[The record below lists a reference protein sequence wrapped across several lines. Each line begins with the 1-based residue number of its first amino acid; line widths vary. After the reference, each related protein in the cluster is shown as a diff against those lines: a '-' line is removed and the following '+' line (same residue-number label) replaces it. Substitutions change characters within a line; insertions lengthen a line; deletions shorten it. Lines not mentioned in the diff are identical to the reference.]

1 MKTSIEINTKQLI
14 TRIQARQSAM
24 KTNSPQL
31 NEAFLRIGLQIQS
44 HARINATNKGI
55 VDTGTLRQ
63 QINYKFFNDGNQ
75 SGVMIGVFGIPYA
88 AINEFGGTVTR
99 DMLKAMFA
107 TNRNRQPKA
116 SKNVIK
122 IGKGAQSGTWRA
134 RPYLIPAF
142 RSQRTFITNQLAM
155 ALGLK

>member
-1 MKTSIEINTKQLI
+1 MKTEIKINTKELLA
-14 TRIQARQSAM
+14 RMSARQNAM
-24 KTNSPQL
+24 KVNSPQM
-31 NEAFLRIGLQIQS
+31 NEALLRIGLQIQAK
-44 HARINATNKGI
+44 ARINATRQGI

-88 AINEFGGTVTR
+88 AINEFGGQVTR
-99 DMLKAMFA
+99 QMLKAMFA
-107 TNRNRQPKA
+107 NSNGRVKK
-116 SKNVIK
+116 SKNIIQMDEGGQTGRWK
-122 IGKGAQSGTWRA
+122 P

-142 RSQRTFITNQLAM
+142 VSQKQFITNQLAT

>member
-1 MKTSIEINTKQLI
+1 MKTTIQINTKELLA
-14 TRIQARQSAM
+14 RLSARQNAM

-31 NEAFLRIGLQIQS
+31 NEAFLRIGLQIQT
-44 HARINATNKGI
+44 HARINATKQGV

-99 DMLKAMFA
+99 QMLKAMFA
-107 TNRNRQPKA
+107 ANRNRPKRD
-116 SKNVIK
+116 SKNIIK
-122 IGKGAQSGTWRA
+122 MTGDSGTWKK

-142 RSQRTFITNQLAM
+142 RSQKRFITNQLAT

>member
-1 MKTSIEINTKQLI
+1 MKTEIRINTKELI
-14 TRIQARQSAM
+14 ARMSARQNAM
-24 KTNSPQL
+24 KVNSPQL
-31 NEAFLRIGLQIQS
+31 NEAFLRIGLQIQT
-44 HARINATNKGI
+44 HARLNATKKGI

-63 QINYKFFNDGNQ
+63 QINYKFFNEGNQ

-99 DMLKAMFA
+99 AMLRAMFA
-107 TNRNRQPKA
+107 NKTNRVK
-116 SKNVIK
+116 KNKKVIQ
-122 IGKGAQSGTWRA
+122 IAPGAETGTWRA

-142 RSQRTFITNQLAM
+142 RSQRQFITNQLST

>member
-1 MKTSIEINTKQLI
+1 MKTSIQINTKELLA
-14 TRIQARQSAM
+14 RMSARQNAM

-31 NEAFLRIGLQIQS
+31 NEAFLRIGLQIQA
-44 HARINATNKGI
+44 HARINATRQGV

-88 AINEFGGTVTR
+88 AINEFGGQVTR
-99 DMLKAMFA
+99 QMLKAMFA
-107 TNRNRQPKA
+107 TNRNRPKRDP
-116 SKNVIK
+116 KNI
-122 IGKGAQSGTWRA
+122 ITMNGDTGTWKK

-142 RSQRTFITNQLAM
+142 RSQRQFITNQLAT

>member
-1 MKTSIEINTKQLI
+1 MKTTIQINTKELLA
-14 TRIQARQSAM
+14 RMSARQNAM

-31 NEAFLRIGLQIQS
+31 NEAFLRIGLQIQT
-44 HARINATNKGI
+44 HARLNATKQGV

-88 AINEFGGTVTR
+88 AINEFGGPVTR
-99 DMLKAMFA
+99 QMLKAMFA
-107 TNRNRQPKA
+107 NSTGRVK
-116 SKNVIK
+116 KNKK
-122 IGKGAQSGTWRA
+122 IITMDEGGQTGRWKP

-142 RSQRTFITNQLAM
+142 VSQKQFILDKLAT